1 MRRLSRNLVAI
12 CSTLALTAGLAA
24 CGGGSDEAGG
34 AGDTIVAE
42 TAFNLKTID
51 PHRQF
56 EFTGSTID
64 NAIYQTALEFE
75 DGDLTKPTDGL
86 CSYEMSEDDKEMTL
100 TLKDEDA
107 KFSNGDPVTADDI
120 VFSFER
126 LQGIK
131 GNPSFFLDGVKV
143 KKVDD
148 KTVTLTS
155 AEPNP
160 ALPYI
165 LPNSSIGIVNSKVVK
180 ENEGTTDEND
190 GAEQFLN
197 EN

>member
-1 MRRLSRNLVAI
+1 MTPATRSWPRPR
-12 CSTLALTAGLAA
+12 
-24 CGGGSDEAGG
+24 
-34 AGDTIVAE
+34 
-42 TAFNLKTID
+42 FNLKTID

-64 NAIYQTALEFE
+64 TAIYQTALAFK

-86 CSYEMSEDDKEMTL
+86 CSFEMSDDNKKMTL
-100 TLKDEDA
+100 KLKEKDA
-107 KFSNGDPVTADDI
+107 KFSNGDPVTMDDV

-126 LQGIK
+126 LKGIK
-131 GNPSFFLDGVKV
+131 GNPSFFLDGVTI

-148 KTVTLTS
+148 ETLELIS
-155 AEPNP
+155 KKPNP

-180 ENEGTTDEND
+180 ENDGSTDQKTVPSIPQRELTGL
-190 GAEQFLN
+190 GALQGRQLRC
-197 EN
+197 